1 MTLLLEVTNNATGSL
16 DAGITAGAS
25 SMDVKAGE
33 GASFPDTTG
42 DAAYFYVTLQKT
54 SGAWEIVKVTERATD
69 TFTITRNVDSSTGAA
84 QAFSADDIVSLRP
97 VASIITDIIT
107 ELNLMNPSGT
117 LTAPSGTKLV
127 FYQAAAPT
135 GWTTDVAVADA
146 VIAVKGGSNAYDDT
160 AGTLVGTWT
169 QPNHTHTITH
179 THETDHTHT
188 VTMDAHNHKMQ
199 DYISGTTWKFFKS
212 DGTSDTASHTK
223 AIFGSRRKLQR
234 ELLARRMM
242 RPQTVNQ
249 QRTQVMAQ
257 PPPHT
262 GLMLPCQS

>member
-1 MTLLLEVTNNATGSL
+1 
-16 DAGITAGAS
+16 
-25 SMDVKAGE
+25 
-33 GASFPDTTG
+33 
-42 DAAYFYVTLQKT
+42 
-54 SGAWEIVKVTERATD
+54 
-69 TFTITRNVDSSTGAA
+69 
-84 QAFSADDIVSLRP
+84 
-97 VASIITDIIT
+97 
-107 ELNLMNPSGT
+107 
-117 LTAPSGTKLV
+117 TAPSGTKLV

-212 DGTSDTASHTK
+212 DGTSDTASGFGYSISATSGAIAMGVSSGNPQSYQGDFWVSQETTTGTVGAPNDATTDSQSAADTGNGATAATYRPYAALSIVATK
-223 AIFGSRRKLQR
+223 D
-234 ELLARRMM
+234 
-242 RPQTVNQ
+242 
-249 QRTQVMAQ
+249 
-257 PPPHT
+257 
-262 GLMLPCQS
+262 